1 MTTTITAWVL
11 TNEAGQFFNQRNGK
25 FDSQV
30 SVTSNVYFDFEKAL
44 KVSKAYEAKVKE
56 VTVTVEVK

>member
-11 TNEAGQFFNQRNGK
+11 TNEAGQFLNPRNGK
-25 FDSQV
+25 FDSKV
-30 SVTSNVYFDFEKAL
+30 SVTSNVYFDLEKAL
-44 KVSKAYEAKVKE
+44 KVSKTYEANVKE